1 MQGWVHNSEFI
12 FMFSNF
18 LIVAFYLV
26 AVILADM
33 PSAILFAGLDT
44 FKSMVASGIT
54 LEAAIPL
61 VARMVCVAATG
72 HFALFCIAGL
82 QTKFLLLAQVPSL
95 VTFCVIICAQPL
107 VQLFLRVTPVQNFLG
122 FGLSWVSNPAAR
134 DPYLWIAVSMMLLG
148 LILTTVVL
156 QKYSA

>member
-1 MQGWVHNSEFI
+1 MLGNV
-12 FMFSNF
+12 
-18 LIVAFYLV
+18 LIVGCYLV

-54 LEAAIPL
+54 LEVAVPL

-72 HFALFCIAGL
+72 HLALFCIAGL
-82 QTKFLLLAQVPSL
+82 QTKFLLLAEVPSL
-95 VTFCVIICAQPL
+95 VTFCIIICAQPL
-107 VQLFLRVTPVQNFLG
+107 VQLFLRVIPAQNFLG
-122 FGLSWVSNPAAR
+122 FTLGWVNNPAAR
-134 DPYLWIAVSMMLLG
+134 DPMLWIAVSGMLLG

>member
-1 MQGWVHNSEFI
+1 
-12 FMFSNF
+12 MFSNF

-44 FKSMVASGIT
+44 FKNLVASGVT
-54 LEAAIPL
+54 LETALPL

-72 HFALFCIAGL
+72 HIALFCIAGL
-82 QTKFLLLAQVPSL
+82 QTKFLLLAEVPSL

-107 VQLFLRVTPVQNFLG
+107 VQLFLRVTPVQSFLG
-122 FGLSWVSNPAAR
+122 FGLSWVNNPAAR
-134 DPYLWIAVSMMLLG
+134 DPYLWAAISMMLLG
-148 LILTTVVL
+148 LVLTTLVL
-156 QKYSA
+156 QKYST